1 MGVAEYD
8 ISLIAVIALA
18 VLFIAWYYVG
28 FAYNR
33 RQARRVGRELR
44 PAVLA
49 LGGTTTIRWFG
60 TSAFRM
66 TTTGANAP
74 FKEVSLTVTMR
85 PREMP
90 INWAVDSAQG
100 RRDTALIE
108 ASLRVDPGFGFE
120 LVNPQSRVGRRRMR
134 ARSAWVPMDLGGRSF
149 LLATEADR
157 KTRRFLDALDPEF
170 FTPIAALHVTS
181 GSQPG
186 IAASVSVERGT
197 ATQGLTSVRTVAER
211 LAA

>member
-1 MGVAEYD
+1 MAESD
-8 ISLIAVIALA
+8 IALLAVIALA
-18 VLFIAWYYVG
+18 ILFIAWYYVG

-33 RQARRVGRELR
+33 RQARRVGTELR

-49 LGGTTTIRWFG
+49 LGGKTTIRWFG

-66 TTTGANAP
+66 TTTGADAP

-108 ASLRVDPGFGFE
+108 ASLRTDPGFDFE
-120 LVNPQSRVGRRRMR
+120 LVDPQSRVGRRRMR
-134 ARSAWVPMDLGGRSF
+134 ARSTWVPTDLGGRSF
-149 LLATEADR
+149 LLATEDDR
-157 KTRRFLDALDPEF
+157 KTRRLLDTLDEGF
-170 FTPIAALHVTS
+170 FAPIAALHLTS
-181 GSQPG
+181 GSEPG
-186 IAASVSVERGT
+186 IAASVSVVRGA
-197 ATQGLTSVRTVAER
+197 ATQGLTSVRSLAER